1 MTSIGDPGGSAGRRL
16 FRDAQLPPLVCGEE
30 ETLVSTRGRFARQGG
45 PMFALTQQRPWSPR
59 CRLLSQGGLAFNV
72 LLNSDQLIKKRLF
85 RPFK

>member
-45 PMFALTQQRPWSPR
+45 PMFALATLVTTLSFTFPGGAGFQRSSQQ
-59 CRLLSQGGLAFNV
+59 
-72 LLNSDQLIKKRLF
+72 
-85 RPFK
+85 